1 MNKYMRTSIEANNT
15 NTPISC
21 ITISC
26 SHANVRNFDGQFSNN
41 SRFSYDKKKEKQLN
55 L

>member
-1 MNKYMRTSIEANNT
+1 MKTSIEANNT
-15 NTPISC
+15 NIPA
-21 ITISC
+21 
-26 SHANVRNFDGQFSNN
+26 HANVRNFDGQFSNN

>member
-1 MNKYMRTSIEANNT
+1 MNKYMKTSIEANNT

-21 ITISC
+21 IIISC